1 MAAPS
6 PDVPPELGALVRSFV
21 AKLCLKASTAAQCAP
36 LLAENLPLGLTL
48 CKAQRTARQLRWFL
62 HGDGECGET
71 EGNTEALCALLVSE
85 TALVHYTPRPKN
97 AGARSLAE
105 QGDVDEKYWKRRYNY
120 FARFDEGVRMDPG
133 AWFEVT
139 PESVARHLADRLCH
153 EVVVDG
159 TCGVGG
165 NAIQF
170 AMNCRQV
177 IAVDT
182 DAQRLSD
189 ARHNAGIYGVAS
201 RIRFVHDDFAHFAET
216 YEGQVDAVFLSPPW
230 GGPGHLDC
238 PHFSLRDVEVPDIV
252 RLFAAACKLSRR
264 VVLYLP
270 RHTDLHEVG
279 ILAQQH
285 GFPAVEVEKVFF
297 QHPTPHLKLVVVYFS
312 PEVLQLGIPRSVTQ
326 KTVGRPSASVSP
338 PAKVLAGARDLLS
351 PALAGILL
359 RAVYCRH
366 HYLGRYV
373 VRLALEMESE
383 GQRKAPPSLR
393 RRGRPRRAS

>member
-62 HGDGECGET
+62 HGDAECDEA

-201 RIRFVHDDFAHFAET
+201 RIRFVH
-216 YEGQVDAVFLSPPW
+216 
-230 GGPGHLDC
+230 
-238 PHFSLRDVEVPDIV
+238 VPDIV

-393 RRGRPRRAS
+393 RRGRPRRVS